1 MRAVRHGLLPLLIA
15 GCSATRSLE
24 PLEPGSVAITASL
37 GGPINSDLGMSI
49 PLPISSVGVMYGL
62 DGTSNIYGAFYPSG
76 VAFFGVPGF
85 DVGYSRQV
93 LEAKKGRPRIMVDGA
108 MYGFFGDNTKGDPPI
123 GARLWLDGSATFV
136 WPWKK
141 HSIYGKVDL
150 FVQPGPELHAY
161 VNPHIGGQVRFGRVG
176 LQIEYS
182 WWGPWVDTQFMQ
194 PVWRGPG
201 GFGASTIQL
210 GFDVRIDAQGG
221 EK

>member
-1 MRAVRHGLLPLLIA
+1 MQRFRLELVALALL

-24 PLEPGSVAITASL
+24 PLEPGSAAITASF

-62 DGTSNIYGAFYPSG
+62 DGKSNIYGAFYPSG
-76 VAFFGVPGF
+76 VVFFGVPGF
-85 DVGYSRQV
+85 DIGYSREV
-93 LEAKKGRPRIMVDGA
+93 LEPKGARPRVMLDSA
-108 MYGFFGDNTKGDPPI
+108 MYGFFGDNAKGDPPV
-123 GARLWLDGSATFV
+123 GARIWLDNSATFV

-141 HSIYGKVDL
+141 HSLYGKVDL
-150 FVQPGPELHAY
+150 FVQPGPEFSAY
-161 VNPHIGGQVRFGRVG
+161 LNPHVGGQLRVGRVG
-176 LQIEYS
+176 FQIEYS

-210 GFDVRIDAQGG
+210 GFDVRIGPQGG
-221 EK
+221 EE